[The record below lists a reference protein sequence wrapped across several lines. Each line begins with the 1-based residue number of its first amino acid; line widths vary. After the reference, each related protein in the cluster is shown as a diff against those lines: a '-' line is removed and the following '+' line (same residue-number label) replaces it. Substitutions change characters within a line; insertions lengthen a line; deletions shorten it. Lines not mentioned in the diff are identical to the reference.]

1 MKIVADKELAALKKV
16 RNKIEKEIAEVK
28 QAHRRNEFAKTNTY
42 QLFVLE
48 QRLEFINQKIACREK
63 E

>member
-1 MKIVADKELAALKKV
+1 MIKADIKLAVLKKQK
-16 RNKIEKEIAEVK
+16 NELEKEIAEVK

>member
-1 MKIVADKELAALKKV
+1 MIKADIKLAVLKKQK
-16 RNKIEKEIAEVK
+16 NKLEKEIAEVK